1 MVICWLKLL
10 HPVIKKFEEE
20 SGKSKFGEL
29 SRRVMVL
36 FVAFCFGDFFPSL
49 GWIDVLTRII
59 PNLKSTIGGLDVI
72 FDQVSGEHETEKID
86 DDQPNRLDFVH
97 FLLRLQKNSML
108 DFEFTKDNLKAI
120 LLVSL
125 SLTLSHKHTQA
136 HRQTHAHLSLL

>member
-1 MVICWLKLL
+1 
-10 HPVIKKFEEE
+10 
-20 SGKSKFGEL
+20 
-29 SRRVMVL
+29 
-36 FVAFCFGDFFPSL
+36 L

-72 FDQVSGEHETEKID
+72 FDQVIGEHETEKID

-125 SLTLSHKHTQA
+125 SLSLSHSLS
-136 HRQTHAHLSLL
+136 QTHTSTQTDACTSKSTVVFFS